1 MSDKKRDL
9 EMNALKKF
17 RLIYGAVKTH
27 FKDIEKLCGV
37 SSSQLWILKIIRN
50 YPGIGVT
57 DVAKKLAIHQT
68 TASILVEKL
77 AKKNLIKKTRS
88 PEDQRRIVLFINVE
102 GMEILS
108 KAPDTVEGLLPHAL
122 SNLSES
128 SLNQLD
134 HDLELIIEQFDSKF
148 FRLADVPLA
157 EL

>member
-1 MSDKKRDL
+1 MSDQKRDL

-17 RLIYGAVKTH
+17 RLIYGAVKSH
-27 FKDIEKLCGV
+27 FKEIEKLCGV
-37 SSSQLWILKIIRN
+37 SSSQLWILKIVRDH
-50 YPGIGVT
+50 PGIGVT

-77 AKKNLIKKTRS
+77 AKKNLIQKTRS
-88 PEDQRRIVLFINVE
+88 LEDQRRIVLFVDAK
-102 GMEILS
+102 GVEILS
-108 KAPDTVEGLLPHAL
+108 RAPDAVEGLLPHAL

-134 HDLELIIEQFDSKF
+134 HDLELIIKQFDSKF
-148 FRLADVPLA
+148 FNLADIPLA

>member
-102 GMEILS
+102 GVEILS

-128 SLNQLD
+128 SLKQLD

-148 FRLADVPLA
+148 FKLADVPLA